1 MAGRFI
7 TFEGIEGCGKST
19 QVELA
24 RNWFQRQHR
33 EVVVVREPGGTAI
46 GDKIREI
53 LLDPESKEMVPRAEA
68 LLYSAS
74 RAQLI
79 SQVIEPA
86 LDAGQTVL
94 CDRYIDSSLA
104 YQVFARGLDFQT
116 VMSINE
122 WATDGL
128 MPDLTFLFRISAEL
142 GLGRAVGRQADRLE
156 QEGLHFHRM
165 VEAGYEDLAVKYAD
179 RFVLIDGRDP
189 IEHIHKQVVEAVRI
203 LLSGDTKLIPRG
215 D

>member
-33 EVVVVREPGGTAI
+33 EVVVTREPGGTAI
-46 GDKIREI
+46 GDKVREI
-53 LLDPESKEMVPRAEA
+53 LLDPELKEMVPRAEA

-79 SQVIEPA
+79 TQVIKPA
-86 LDAGQTVL
+86 LDAGKTVL

-116 VMSINE
+116 VISINE

-142 GLGRAVGRQADRLE
+142 GLGRAIGRQADRLE
-156 QEGLHFHRM
+156 QEGLRFHRM
-165 VEAGYEDLAVKYAD
+165 VEAGYEDLAVKYAE

-189 IEHIHKQVVEAVRI
+189 VEQIHKQVVEAIRMV
-203 LLSGDTKLIPRG
+203 L
-215 D
+215 

>member
-33 EVVVVREPGGTAI
+33 DVVATREPGGTVV
-46 GDKIREI
+46 GDKVREL
-53 LLDPESKEMVPRAEA
+53 LLDPELKEMAPRAEA
-68 LLYSAS
+68 LLYAAS

-79 SQVIEPA
+79 TQVIKPA
-86 LDAGQTVL
+86 LDAGKTVL
-94 CDRYIDSSLA
+94 SDRYIDSSLA
-104 YQVFARGLDFQT
+104 YQVYARGLNFQA
-116 VMSINE
+116 VISVNE
-122 WATDGL
+122 WATGGL

-142 GLGRAVGRQADRLE
+142 GLGRTVGRQADRLE
-156 QEGLHFHRM
+156 QEGLQFHRL
-165 VEAGYEDLAVKYAD
+165 VEAGYEDLAVKYAE

-189 IEHIHKQVVEAVRI
+189 VEYIHKQVIEAVRTI
-203 LLSGDTKLIPRG
+203 L
-215 D
+215 